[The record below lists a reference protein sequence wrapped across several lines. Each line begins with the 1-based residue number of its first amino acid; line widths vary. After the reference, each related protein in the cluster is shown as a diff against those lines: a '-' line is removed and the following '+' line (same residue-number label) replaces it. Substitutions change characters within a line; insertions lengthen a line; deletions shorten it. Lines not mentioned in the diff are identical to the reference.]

1 MKKLL
6 IALVVLFSMLNA
18 NEVIKPKMMKMFQTV
33 PNGEIVQTGK
43 SKAYCPI
50 CGMTLKMFY
59 KTNYSAVDEHNN
71 TKQFCSIHCLAD
83 AIINNNAKLS
93 DIKVVDTISLKFI
106 DAKKAFFVVGSTK
119 KGTMSMVSKYAFKFN
134 EDAQK
139 FAKEFG
145 GDVVKFD
152 IAYKI
157 ASDEL
162 PKDNAMI
169 EKKRAMA
176 RKHGEKLYNKICKKT
191 QEKFTSISQTKTYIV
206 DNNLC
211 GDIKGKKLQMI
222 AIYLYKK
229 QDK

>member
-6 IALVVLFSMLNA
+6 ITVVVLLSMLNA
-18 NEVIKPKMMKMFQTV
+18 EAITKTPRMMKMFQTV
-33 PNGEIVQTGK
+33 SYGKIVQTGK
-43 SKAYCPI
+43 AKEYCPI

-59 KTNYSAVDEHNN
+59 KTNYTAIDEHNN

-83 AIINNNAKLS
+83 TIVNDKAKLS
-93 DIKVVDTISLKFI
+93 NFKVVDTISNEFI
-106 DAKKAFFVVGSTK
+106 DTKNAFFVVGSSK

-145 GDVVKFD
+145 GKVMRFD
-152 IAYKI
+152 EVFKI

-162 PKDNAMI
+162 SKDNAMI

-176 RKHGEKLYNKICKKT
+176 TKNGETLYNQVCQKIDKK
-191 QEKFTSISQTKTYIV
+191 FSSISQAKTYIV
-206 DNNLC
+206 ENNIC
-211 GDIKGKKLQMI
+211 GEIKGKKLQMI
-222 AIYLYKK
+222 AIYLYKR
-229 QDK
+229 

>member
-6 IALVVLFSMLNA
+6 ITVVVLLSILNA
-18 NEVIKPKMMKMFQTV
+18 EEITKSPKMMKMFQTV
-33 PNGEIVQTGK
+33 LDGKIVQTGK
-43 SKAYCPI
+43 AKAYCPI

-59 KTNYSAVDEHNN
+59 KTNHTATDEHNH

-83 AIINNNAKLS
+83 TINNDNAKLS
-93 DIKVVDTISLKFI
+93 NLKVVDTLSNEFI
-106 DAKKAFFVVGSTK
+106 DSKSAFFVVGSSK

-139 FAKEFG
+139 FAKNFG
-145 GDVVKFD
+145 GEVVGFQK
-152 IAYKI
+152 AYKM

-162 PKDNAMI
+162 PKDNIMI

-176 RKHGEKLYNKICKKT
+176 TKHGEKLYNKICKKT
-191 QEKFTSISQTKTYIV
+191 DKNFNSIPEAKTYIV

-211 GDIKGKKLQMI
+211 GDIRGKKLQMI

-229 QDK
+229 